1 MAKTPAK
8 TPAKAPTKAPAKAP
22 AKSPSKAKSSSSK
35 DLLEQASDE
44 ALKKL
49 QGLGIEP
56 QLQSELEWCLGSY
69 RFDGIPTGLREVAGK
84 ALVVLNAEKAKKTKG
99 VTVKLIGELEQALKV
114 Q

>member
-1 MAKTPAK
+1 MAKTPTKSAAK
-8 TPAKAPTKAPAKAP
+8 TSAKATAKAP
-22 AKSPSKAKSSSSK
+22 AKTAKPKSTTS

-49 QGLGIEP
+49 QSLGIES

-69 RFDGIPTGLREVAGK
+69 RHDKNPTGLLEAAGR
-84 ALVVLNAEKAKKTKG
+84 ALIVLNAEKEKKTKG
-99 VTVKLIGELEQALKV
+99 VTVKLVGDLEKALKI